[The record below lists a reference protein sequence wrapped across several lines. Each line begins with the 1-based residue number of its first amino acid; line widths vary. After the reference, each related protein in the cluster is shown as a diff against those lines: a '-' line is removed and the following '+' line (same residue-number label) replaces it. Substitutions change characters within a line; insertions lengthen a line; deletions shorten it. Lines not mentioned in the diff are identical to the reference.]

1 MPSRIHP
8 EYISINEL
16 PDHFVQ
22 SPGNTAPA
30 TISVYGN
37 IDLLH
42 NRKLVLFCSQHCP
55 PSLLLPWHDTI
66 KQLCEMDITIVGGF
80 HSLLEQ
86 EALTILLAGTA
97 PIIICPAC
105 GIGNM
110 YFPPEY
116 EAPMTA
122 GRLLILSFFP
132 DEVKRPSRQT
142 ALERNTLL
150 AALANEVFVAYAHAG
165 GQIEQ
170 ICYQVIKKLGQKLYT
185 LPSNHNQLLIH
196 QGAKSIDQF
205 LKM

>member
-16 PDHFVQ
+16 PDHLVQ
-22 SPGNTAPA
+22 NLGNAA
-30 TISVYGN
+30 LANISAYGN

-42 NRKLVLFCSQHCP
+42 NQKLALFCSQHCP

-66 KQLCEMDITIVGGF
+66 KQLRKMDITVAGGF
-80 HSLLEQ
+80 HSLMEQ
-86 EALTILLAGTA
+86 EALTALLPGTA
-97 PIIICPAC
+97 PIIICPAR

-132 DEVKRPSRQT
+132 DEVKRPSRQ
-142 ALERNTLL
+142 
-150 AALANEVFVAYAHAG
+150 
-165 GQIEQ
+165 
-170 ICYQVIKKLGQKLYT
+170 
-185 LPSNHNQLLIH
+185 
-196 QGAKSIDQF
+196 
-205 LKM
+205 